1 MATKSTEKKTSL
13 EPSEVFCAVGLLIP
27 TSQMR
32 ALVKDQTGTELL
44 RWASTDGL
52 AIAKKGIKVVF
63 GGGNVGLMKIISDT
77 ALDNGVEVLG
87 ISLKSLH
94 ALELANPRLNEIV
107 VTDTLLDR
115 KDEFMSRSDAFIVLP
130 GGVGSLD
137 ELAEIMASNQL
148 GIINKPV
155 GILNTEGY
163 YDHLLKWFDKAVEEG
178 FISSANLKELLVS
191 DNPEELVDLVV
202 NHERPSDDNWTKRLG
217 L

>member
-1 MATKSTEKKTSL
+1 MKNISIFCGAHEGKNPKYAQSAKII
-13 EPSEVFCAVGLLIP
+13 SE
-27 TSQMR
+27 
-32 ALVKDQTGTELL
+32 
-44 RWASTDGL
+44 
-52 AIAKKGIKVVF
+52 AIAKKGINVVV
-63 GGGNVGLMKIISDT
+63 GGGNVGLMKIISDA

>member
-1 MATKSTEKKTSL
+1 MKNISIFCGAHEGNNPKYGEEAKKVAES
-13 EPSEVFCAVGLLIP
+13 
-27 TSQMR
+27 
-32 ALVKDQTGTELL
+32 
-44 RWASTDGL
+44 
-52 AIAKKGIKVVF
+52 IAKKGINVVF

-94 ALELANPRLNEIV
+94 ALELANPRLKEIV

-115 KDEFMSRSDAFIVLP
+115 KDEFMSRSEAFIVLP

-163 YDHLLKWFDKAVEEG
+163 YDHLLSWFNKAVEEG
-178 FISSANLKELLVS
+178 FISPANLKELLVS
-191 DNPEELVDLVV
+191 DSPQELVEMVV
-202 NHERPSDDNWTKRLG
+202 NHSRPSDDDWTNRLG

>member
-1 MATKSTEKKTSL
+1 MKNISIFCGAHEGKNPKYAESAKII
-13 EPSEVFCAVGLLIP
+13 SE
-27 TSQMR
+27 
-32 ALVKDQTGTELL
+32 
-44 RWASTDGL
+44 
-52 AIAKKGIKVVF
+52 AIAKKGINVVF

>member
-1 MATKSTEKKTSL
+1 MKNISIFCGAHVGKNPEYAKAAKSVAE
-13 EPSEVFCAVGLLIP
+13 
-27 TSQMR
+27 
-32 ALVKDQTGTELL
+32 
-44 RWASTDGL
+44 
-52 AIAKKGIKVVF
+52 AIAKKGINVVF

-77 ALDNGVEVLG
+77 ALDNGADVLG

-94 ALELANPRLNEIV
+94 ALELANPRLKDIV
-107 VTDTLLDR
+107 VADTLLDR
-115 KDEFMSRSDAFIVLP
+115 KDEFMSRSDGFVVLP

-163 YDHLLKWFDKAVEEG
+163 YDHLISWFKKAVQEG
-178 FISSANLKELLVS
+178 FISSANLNELLISDSPEQLVEMIVS
-191 DNPEELVDLVV
+191 
-202 NHERPSDDNWTKRLG
+202 HERPADDNWTERLG

>member
-1 MATKSTEKKTSL
+1 MKNISIFCGAHEGKNPEYAKAAKSI
-13 EPSEVFCAVGLLIP
+13 A
-27 TSQMR
+27 
-32 ALVKDQTGTELL
+32 EL
-44 RWASTDGL
+44 
-52 AIAKKGIKVVF
+52 IAKKGINVVF

-87 ISLKSLH
+87 ISLESLH

-107 VTDTLLDR
+107 VSKTLLDR
-115 KDEFMSRSDAFIVLP
+115 KDEFISRSDAFIVLP

-155 GILNTEGY
+155 GILNTDGY
-163 YDHLLKWFDKAVEEG
+163 YDYLIKWFNKAVDEG
-178 FISSANLKELLVS
+178 FISSENLKELLIS
-191 DNPEELVDLVV
+191 DCPDELVEMVV
-202 NHERPSDDNWTKRLG
+202 NHQKPSDDNWTKRLG

>member
-1 MATKSTEKKTSL
+1 MKNISIFCGAHEGKNPKYAQSAKII
-13 EPSEVFCAVGLLIP
+13 SE
-27 TSQMR
+27 
-32 ALVKDQTGTELL
+32 
-44 RWASTDGL
+44 
-52 AIAKKGIKVVF
+52 AIAKKGINVVF

-202 NHERPSDDNWTKRLG
+202 NHERPSDGNWTKRLG

>member
-1 MATKSTEKKTSL
+1 MKSISIFCGAHEGNNPKYAQSAKIV
-13 EPSEVFCAVGLLIP
+13 SE
-27 TSQMR
+27 T
-32 ALVKDQTGTELL
+32 
-44 RWASTDGL
+44 
-52 AIAKKGIKVVF
+52 IAKKGINVVF

-94 ALELANPRLNEIV
+94 ALELANPRLSEIV
-107 VTDTLLDR
+107 VTETLLDR
-115 KDEFMSRSDAFIVLP
+115 KDEFMSRSDAFVVLP

-191 DNPEELVDLVV
+191 EDPQELVELIV
-202 NHERPSDDNWTKRLG
+202 NHKRPSDDNWTERLD

>member
-1 MATKSTEKKTSL
+1 MKNISIFCGAHEGKNPKYAQSAKII
-13 EPSEVFCAVGLLIP
+13 SE
-27 TSQMR
+27 
-32 ALVKDQTGTELL
+32 
-44 RWASTDGL
+44 
-52 AIAKKGIKVVF
+52 AIAKKGINVVF

-77 ALDNGVEVLG
+77 ALNNGVDVLG

>member
-1 MATKSTEKKTSL
+1 MNNISI
-13 EPSEVFCAVGLLIP
+13 FCGAHEGKNP
-27 TSQMR
+27 EY
-32 ALVKDQTGTELL
+32 AKAAKLVAEL
-44 RWASTDGL
+44 
-52 AIAKKGIKVVF
+52 IAKKGINVVF

-77 ALDNGVEVLG
+77 ALNNGVEVLG

-94 ALELANPRLNEIV
+94 ALELANPRLNQIV
-107 VTDTLLDR
+107 VSETLLDR

-163 YDHLLKWFDKAVEEG
+163 YDDLLKWFSKAVDEG
-178 FISSANLKELLVS
+178 FISSENLKELLVS
-191 DNPEELVDLVV
+191 DSPEKLVEMITS
-202 NHERPSDDNWTKRLG
+202 HQRPSDDNWTERLG

>member
-1 MATKSTEKKTSL
+1 MKNISIFCGAHEGKNPEYAKAAKS
-13 EPSEVFCAVGLLIP
+13 VA
-27 TSQMR
+27 
-32 ALVKDQTGTELL
+32 EL
-44 RWASTDGL
+44 
-52 AIAKKGIKVVF
+52 IAKKGINVVF
-63 GGGNVGLMKIISDT
+63 GGGNVGLMKVTSDT

-94 ALELANPRLNEIV
+94 ALELANPRLNNIV
-107 VTDTLLDR
+107 VSETLLNR

-163 YDHLLKWFDKAVEEG
+163 YDHLLEWFNKAVNEG
-178 FISSANLKELLVS
+178 FISSENLKELLVS
-191 DNPEELVDLVV
+191 DSPEELVELITTHKKPPD
-202 NHERPSDDNWTKRLG
+202 ESWTERLG

>member
-1 MATKSTEKKTSL
+1 MNYISIFCGAHEGKNPKYAEAARSV
-13 EPSEVFCAVGLLIP
+13 SEC
-27 TSQMR
+27 
-32 ALVKDQTGTELL
+32 
-44 RWASTDGL
+44 
-52 AIAKKGIKVVF
+52 IAKKGINVVF

-94 ALELANPRLNEIV
+94 ALELANPRLKEIV
-107 VTDTLLDR
+107 VAETLLDR

-163 YDHLLKWFDKAVEEG
+163 YDHLLEWFNNAVSEG
-178 FISSANLKELLVS
+178 FISSSNLKELLVS
-191 DNPEELVDLVV
+191 DSPEELVEMVV
-202 NHERPSDDNWTKRLG
+202 NHKRPSDDNWTERLG

>member
-1 MATKSTEKKTSL
+1 MKNISIFCGAHEGKNPKYAQSAKII
-13 EPSEVFCAVGLLIP
+13 SE
-27 TSQMR
+27 
-32 ALVKDQTGTELL
+32 
-44 RWASTDGL
+44 
-52 AIAKKGIKVVF
+52 AIAKKGINVVF

-178 FISSANLKELLVS
+178 FISLANLKELLVS

>member
-1 MATKSTEKKTSL
+1 MKNISIFCGAHEGNNPKYGEEAKKVAES
-13 EPSEVFCAVGLLIP
+13 
-27 TSQMR
+27 
-32 ALVKDQTGTELL
+32 
-44 RWASTDGL
+44 
-52 AIAKKGIKVVF
+52 IAKKGINVVF

-94 ALELANPRLNEIV
+94 ALELANPRLKEIV

-115 KDEFMSRSDAFIVLP
+115 KDEFMSRSEAFIVLP

-163 YDHLLKWFDKAVEEG
+163 YDHLLSWFNKAVEEG
-178 FISSANLKELLVS
+178 FISPANLKELLVS
-191 DNPEELVDLVV
+191 DSPQELVEMVV
-202 NHERPSDDNWTKRLG
+202 NHTRPSDDDWTNRLG

>member
-1 MATKSTEKKTSL
+1 MKNISIFCGAHEGKNPEYASAAKSIAES
-13 EPSEVFCAVGLLIP
+13 
-27 TSQMR
+27 
-32 ALVKDQTGTELL
+32 
-44 RWASTDGL
+44 
-52 AIAKKGIKVVF
+52 IAKKGINVVF

-77 ALDNGVEVLG
+77 ALDNGVKVLG

-94 ALELANPRLNEIV
+94 ALELANPRLDEIV
-107 VTDTLLDR
+107 VSETLLDR

-163 YDHLLKWFDKAVEEG
+163 YDYLLKWFNKAVDEG
-178 FISSANLKELLVS
+178 FISPSNLKELLVS
-191 DNPEELVDLVV
+191 DSPEELVEMII
-202 NHERPSDDNWTKRLG
+202 NHQRPSDDNWTERLG

>member
-1 MATKSTEKKTSL
+1 MKNISIFCGAHEGKNPKYAQSAKII
-13 EPSEVFCAVGLLIP
+13 SE
-27 TSQMR
+27 
-32 ALVKDQTGTELL
+32 E
-44 RWASTDGL
+44 
-52 AIAKKGIKVVF
+52 IAKKGINVIF

>member
-1 MATKSTEKKTSL
+1 MKNISIFCGAHEGKNPKYAQSAKII
-13 EPSEVFCAVGLLIP
+13 SE
-27 TSQMR
+27 
-32 ALVKDQTGTELL
+32 
-44 RWASTDGL
+44 
-52 AIAKKGIKVVF
+52 AIAKKGINVVF

-115 KDEFMSRSDAFIVLP
+115 KDEFMSRSDAFIVLS

>member
-1 MATKSTEKKTSL
+1 MKNISIFCGAHEGNNPKYAEEAKKVAES
-13 EPSEVFCAVGLLIP
+13 
-27 TSQMR
+27 
-32 ALVKDQTGTELL
+32 
-44 RWASTDGL
+44 
-52 AIAKKGIKVVF
+52 IAKKGINVVF

-94 ALELANPRLNEIV
+94 ALELANPRLKEIV
-107 VTDTLLDR
+107 VSDTLLDR
-115 KDEFMSRSDAFIVLP
+115 KDEFMSRSDAFVVLP

-163 YDHLLKWFDKAVEEG
+163 YNHLLSWFNKAVEEG
-178 FISSANLKELLVS
+178 FISPANLKELLVS
-191 DNPEELVDLVV
+191 DSPEELVDMVV
-202 NHERPSDDNWTKRLG
+202 SHTRPSDDDWTNRLG

>member
-1 MATKSTEKKTSL
+1 MKNISI
-13 EPSEVFCAVGLLIP
+13 FCGAHKGRNPEYAKAAESI
-27 TSQMR
+27 
-32 ALVKDQTGTELL
+32 AK
-44 RWASTDGL
+44 
-52 AIAKKGIKVVF
+52 AIAKKGINIVF

-87 ISLKSLH
+87 ISLRSLH
-94 ALELANPRLNEIV
+94 ALELVNPRVDEIV
-107 VTDTLLDR
+107 VSDTLLDR

-163 YDHLLKWFDKAVEEG
+163 YDHLLNWFNKAVDEG
-178 FISSANLKELLVS
+178 FISSKNLDELLVADS
-191 DNPEELVDLVV
+191 PDELIDMIT
-202 NHERPSDDNWTKRLG
+202 NHQKPSDENWTERLG

>member
-1 MATKSTEKKTSL
+1 MKNISIFCGAHEGKNPKYAQSAKII
-13 EPSEVFCAVGLLIP
+13 SE
-27 TSQMR
+27 
-32 ALVKDQTGTELL
+32 
-44 RWASTDGL
+44 
-52 AIAKKGIKVVF
+52 AIAKKGINVVF

-148 GIINKPV
+148 GIINKPL

>member
-1 MATKSTEKKTSL
+1 MKNISI
-13 EPSEVFCAVGLLIP
+13 FCGAHEGNNPKYAQSAKIIAE
-27 TSQMR
+27 T
-32 ALVKDQTGTELL
+32 
-44 RWASTDGL
+44 
-52 AIAKKGIKVVF
+52 IAKKGINVVF

-115 KDEFMSRSDAFIVLP
+115 KDEFMSRSDAFVVLP

-163 YDHLLKWFDKAVEEG
+163 YDHLLKWFDKAVDEG
-178 FISSANLKELLVS
+178 FISSANLQELLVS
-191 DNPEELVDLVV
+191 EDPQELVELIV
-202 NHERPSDDNWTKRLG
+202 NHKRPSDDNWTERLG

>member
-1 MATKSTEKKTSL
+1 MKNISIFCGAHEGNNPKYGEEAKKVAES
-13 EPSEVFCAVGLLIP
+13 
-27 TSQMR
+27 
-32 ALVKDQTGTELL
+32 
-44 RWASTDGL
+44 
-52 AIAKKGIKVVF
+52 IAKKGINVVF
-63 GGGNVGLMKIISDT
+63 GGGNVGLMKIMSHT
-77 ALDNGVEVLG
+77 SLDNCVEVLG

-94 ALELANPRLNEIV
+94 ALELANPRLKEIV
-107 VTDTLLDR
+107 VADTLLDR

-163 YDHLLKWFDKAVEEG
+163 YDHLLSWFNKAVDEG
-178 FISSANLKELLVS
+178 FISPANLKELLVS
-191 DNPEELVDLVV
+191 DSPQELVEMVV
-202 NHERPSDDNWTKRLG
+202 NHTRPSDDDWTNRLG

>member
-1 MATKSTEKKTSL
+1 MNNISI
-13 EPSEVFCAVGLLIP
+13 FCGAHEGKNP
-27 TSQMR
+27 EY
-32 ALVKDQTGTELL
+32 AKAAKLVAEL
-44 RWASTDGL
+44 
-52 AIAKKGIKVVF
+52 IAKKGINVVF

-77 ALDNGVEVLG
+77 ALDNGVKVLG

-94 ALELANPRLNEIV
+94 ALELANPRLNQIV
-107 VTDTLLDR
+107 ISETLLDR

-163 YDHLLKWFDKAVEEG
+163 YDDLLKWFSKAVDEG
-178 FISSANLKELLVS
+178 FISSENLKELLVS
-191 DNPEELVDLVV
+191 DSPEKLVEMITS
-202 NHERPSDDNWTKRLG
+202 HQRPSDENWTERLG

>member
-1 MATKSTEKKTSL
+1 MKNISIFCGAHEGKNPKYAQSAKII
-13 EPSEVFCAVGLLIP
+13 SE
-27 TSQMR
+27 
-32 ALVKDQTGTELL
+32 
-44 RWASTDGL
+44 
-52 AIAKKGIKVVF
+52 AIAKKGINVVF

-202 NHERPSDDNWTKRLG
+202 SHERPSDDNWTKRLG

>member
-1 MATKSTEKKTSL
+1 MRNISIFCGAHEGKNPKYAQSAKII
-13 EPSEVFCAVGLLIP
+13 SE
-27 TSQMR
+27 
-32 ALVKDQTGTELL
+32 
-44 RWASTDGL
+44 
-52 AIAKKGIKVVF
+52 AIAKKGINVVF